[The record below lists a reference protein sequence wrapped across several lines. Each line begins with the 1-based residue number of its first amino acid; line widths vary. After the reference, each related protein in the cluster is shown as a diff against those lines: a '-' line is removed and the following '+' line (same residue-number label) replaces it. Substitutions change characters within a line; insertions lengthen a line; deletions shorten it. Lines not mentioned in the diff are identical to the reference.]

1 MHNIIIVLAMH
12 GIQSISVFFTSD
24 LPISR
29 STYSRYCVDKD
40 RSTVNNIL
48 FS

>member
-12 GIQSISVFFTSD
+12 GVQSISVFFTSD

-40 RSTVNNIL
+40 RSEVNKYII
-48 FS
+48 